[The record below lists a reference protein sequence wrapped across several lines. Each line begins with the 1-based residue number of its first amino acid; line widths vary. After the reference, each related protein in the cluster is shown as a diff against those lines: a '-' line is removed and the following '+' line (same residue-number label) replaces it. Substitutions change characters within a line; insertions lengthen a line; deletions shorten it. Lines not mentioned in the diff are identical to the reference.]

1 MSVLEIALAIIN
13 LAFGTGIIVTLLTL
27 KQTRRKATTE
37 VEKGNVELVT
47 ASVNEML
54 QSVNSLLTQNKELV
68 QEVLIRNEENAELKK
83 KWEVVSRKLDR
94 MQKAIRD
101 VLVALEKLDID
112 ESLLKPLKEE
122 IK

>member
-1 MSVLEIALAIIN
+1 MTTVEIILGIIN
-13 LAFGTGIIVTLLTL
+13 LGFGTGIIVTLLTL

-68 QEVLIRNEENAELKK
+68 QEVLVRNEENAELKK

>member
-1 MSVLEIALAIIN
+1 MTTIEIILGIIN
-13 LAFGTGIIVTLLTL
+13 LGFGTGIIVTLLTL
-27 KQTRRKATTE
+27 KQTRRKATTD

-47 ASVNEML
+47 QSVNEML

>member
-1 MSVLEIALAIIN
+1 MTTVEIILGIIN
-13 LAFGTGIIVTLLTL
+13 LGFGTGIIVTLLTL
-27 KQTRRKATTE
+27 KQTRRKATTD

-47 ASVNEML
+47 QSVNEML